1 MCTVLKKTMDS
12 FRISTPGPS
21 QTTRMR
27 RLHSGSVPR
36 SRRAQD
42 DEHLKKDSS
51 RRGGPKRRAVL
62 ASISTLLLLLY
73 LVPLPDSLKNLQSL
87 TKDVSHGVSLEV
99 APGVRLLV
107 DFGPIKDAAAEAE
120 AVLSL
125 GPHTAKLLLERPC
138 DNPKFWLRA
147 EGDALVTV
155 NLSASSNS
163 DNSMSGTFAFPIA
176 GKYELVGYWY
186 GCGSETKQVK
196 IRVKSVTATGTA
208 VPISNTTTSMYP
220 PSAWISSKK
229 FSQFDSQTT
238 TQPYI
243 WHDPQ
248 VSPASATLLKTGSTI
263 LSKEGTVSQSGFYD
277 FESLSNY
284 ELVCWVGSESAQL
297 LRNSFMQVRPLLFKH
312 QRPFKFHM
320 YPIDYFEKPDRN
332 WEEATKP
339 RLRKCKHILVSLDEL
354 KQPVSQSEYINQ
366 VQTFINHLLKV
377 MPDETFPIWMFT
389 VFESPAEAS
398 NCLPQSLPR
407 TSDHPCNVALKSLFQ
422 DSPFPKR
429 VQLLDTT
436 ELVLPQLGENKAD
449 VAAAIALRIYVFVG
463 KKVQEWRDKGQKG
476 TVSGLER
483 GGKTEP
489 NSEMVPY
496 TGWS

>member
-1 MCTVLKKTMDS
+1 MES
-12 FRISTPGPS
+12 FHVSTPEPS
-21 QTTRMR
+21 QTSRMTNLVR
-27 RLHSGSVPR
+27 RLHSGSLPR
-36 SRRAQD
+36 SRTAQD
-42 DEHLKKDSS
+42 KEHLKKDSS
-51 RRGGPKRRAVL
+51 RRGGPKRGAVL
-62 ASISTLLLLLY
+62 AFISTLLLLLY
-73 LVPLPDSLKNLQSL
+73 LVPRPDSIEKFVPSSPKN
-87 TKDVSHGVSLEV
+87 VSHGVSLEV
-99 APGVRLLV
+99 APGVRLMV
-107 DFGPIKDAAAEAE
+107 DFGYIKDAAAEAE

-125 GPHTAKLLLERPC
+125 GPHRATLLFERPC
-138 DNPKFWLRA
+138 DNPKLWLRA

-186 GCGSETKQVK
+186 GCGSETRQVK

-208 VPISNTTTSMYP
+208 APISNRTTSMYS

-229 FSQFDSQTT
+229 FSQIDSQTT

-297 LRNSFMQVRPLLFKH
+297 LRNSFMQVRPLLFKN

-320 YPIDYFEKPDRN
+320 YPIDYFEKPDRD
-332 WEEATKP
+332 WEETTKS
-339 RLRKCKHILVSLDEL
+339 RLRKCKHILISLDEL
-354 KQPVSQSEYINQ
+354 EQPVSQSEYINQ
-366 VQTFINHLLKV
+366 VRTFINHLLKV
-377 MPDETFPIWMFT
+377 IPDETFPIWMFT

-436 ELVLPQLGENKAD
+436 ELVLHQLGENKAD

-463 KKVQEWRDKGQKG
+463 EKVQEWRAKGQKG
-476 TVSGLER
+476 TKSGLER

-489 NSEMVPY
+489 NLEMVPY